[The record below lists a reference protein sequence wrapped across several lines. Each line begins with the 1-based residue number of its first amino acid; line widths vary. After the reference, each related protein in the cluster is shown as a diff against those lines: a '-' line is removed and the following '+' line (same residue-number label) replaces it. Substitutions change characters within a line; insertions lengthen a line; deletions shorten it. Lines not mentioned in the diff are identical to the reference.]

1 MNPTCIQ
8 FAAARGRAR
17 HSVRAVLLQAGG
29 APGVTRPTCPPS
41 SPGCWML
48 DVGCWMLDV
57 FLAHHARLS
66 LAYPARA
73 SPVCPPSGARKISGG
88 ELAVRSDYRN
98 VHPVAANPGRLAT
111 RRHGDEVDVVVDT
124 DTL

>member
-29 APGVTRPTCPPS
+29 AHGLTR
-41 SPGCWML
+41 
-48 DVGCWMLDV
+48 
-57 FLAHHARLS
+57 HARLS

-73 SPVCPPSGARKISGG
+73 SPVCPTSGARKISGG

-124 DTL
+124 DTLFDAAGSITARAL